1 MISLKPHFLVERPM
15 MLAAFNTMAA
25 PRHHLYGGGGQGE
38 DHVSKWWA
46 KARGTDALLFRLP
59 GPRIVFQDIALLDTR
74 TNSSW
79 DVSNIVDTKVIEELL
94 DVRIHDPT
102 DMEYL
107 GLSTMAK
114 SRLAGMLKPERQ
126 HTVEIKCGVGN
137 YTYDANTVLFQLTE
151 IMKPECIS
159 RGEPLC
165 AVHTGG
171 LTITPVDRGRVLLP
185 YENVCPD
192 VAERH
197 RTAAKAPSFKRAL
210 YMVLGPG
217 KEELHVSDKRLK
229 STVVTD
235 FNDADNHDYY
245 YKERPYEPYCVHFEV
260 ADSEGESEDHV
271 MARLRKRYK
280 STTASFDVND
290 DVGRVVYFA
299 MLKVGDILQGDIRV
313 VEDKTITNR
322 SKGGARESLVNLSIE
337 NFHLTPQSKWRFS
350 HELVSHEML
359 LRDTYLAG
367 DGPFFFS
374 LPALKAEPVA
384 APAKVD
390 KEEDVI
396 NDKEQEEGARK
407 KNQGPEE
414 HIAIA
419 GPFQSPEEP
428 PQPKN
433 LLQPQ
438 PNPKCGL
445 AQEAGDLQRGPPGE
459 GKTEYTY
466 ASRPTRPAEYPET
479 TPAVNRKR
487 TKKLAVSTNE
497 EPVENKK
504 QKHDGKTTP
513 PVKSTRKTQQN

>member
-15 MLAAFNTMAA
+15 MLAAANTMAA
-25 PRHHLYGGGGQGE
+25 PPHHLYGGGGPGE
-38 DHVSKWWA
+38 DPVSKWWA

-59 GPRIVFQDIALLDTR
+59 GPRIVFQDIGLLDTR

-102 DMEYL
+102 DMDCS

-114 SRLAGMLKPERQ
+114 SRLAGMLKPQRQ
-126 HTVEIKCGVGN
+126 HIFDVKEGVGN
-137 YTYDANTVLFQLTE
+137 YSYDANTVLFQLTE

-159 RGEPLC
+159 RGEPVC

-217 KEELHVSDKRLK
+217 REELHVSDKRLK

-235 FNDADNHDYY
+235 FNDADNNDFY
-245 YKERPYEPYCVHFEV
+245 YKDRPYEPYCVHFEV

-280 STTASFDVND
+280 STTASLDMND

-299 MLKVGDILQGDIRV
+299 MLKVGDIAQGDIRV

-322 SKGGARESLVNLSIE
+322 TKSGARESVVNLSIE
-337 NFHLTPQSKWRFS
+337 NFHLTPKSKWRFS

-367 DGPFFFS
+367 AVPFFFP
-374 LPALKAEPVA
+374 LPAEPVVEPAELETQEQATNDSDHEEGLRNENQRPEKEIA
-384 APAKVD
+384 AEAGPLQQDQEPTEAQDLVQP
-390 KEEDVI
+390 EANTEDVPAPHAGTLQCAPPPE
-396 NDKEQEEGARK
+396 KEKTELLFASRSTRPADHPKTTPAENTKRTRK
-407 KNQGPEE
+407 LTVPNK
-414 HIAIA
+414 
-419 GPFQSPEEP
+419 EEP
-428 PQPKN
+428 P
-433 LLQPQ
+433 
-438 PNPKCGL
+438 
-445 AQEAGDLQRGPPGE
+445 
-459 GKTEYTY
+459 
-466 ASRPTRPAEYPET
+466 
-479 TPAVNRKR
+479 
-487 TKKLAVSTNE
+487 
-497 EPVENKK
+497 ENKK
-504 QKHDGKTTP
+504 AKHDGKTPP
-513 PVKSTRKTQQN
+513 PVKSTRTTRQE